1 MNNSRFYQTAIEW
14 INAERKRL
22 DDFCEA
28 LDKDPKERKSKM

>member
-1 MNNSRFYQTAIEW
+1 MENSRFYELAIER

-28 LDKDPKERKSKM
+28 LDKDPKERKS